1 MKWGLPHSTLG
12 SGVHPCRRDL
22 GGSKRTERPDR
33 GAPLLL
39 RLSGGLHCGEDL
51 GRRVGD
57 RAQPDAGRVE
67 HRIRDRGGND
77 RGSGL
82 ARTPRLFVWPVNEL
96 HHDVGHLRE
105 REDWIARPVEAGDL
119 RAVELQLLYQRP
131 AHGLDH
137 IALDLALQAVG
148 VDDLAAVVGD
158 VELGNGDTATRAVN
172 FDLGD
177 RTNIGAHQ
185 LVFCVADAASLY
197 DVASG
202 AFFWR
207 GTFLPL
213 GQRSQPLEHLDRA
226 LVRGGQTFQ
235 TEFQRVHARRR
246 RQLVDEAFVGVSILH
261 ASGSPDP
268 GWTQRRRLQAATD
281 RSYVREFVRDR

>member
-1 MKWGLPHSTLG
+1 M
-12 SGVHPCRRDL
+12 
-22 GGSKRTERPDR
+22 ERPDR

-51 GRRVGD
+51 GRRVWD
-57 RAQPDAGRVE
+57 RAQPDAGCVKHRV
-67 HRIRDRGGND
+67 RDGGRND
-77 RGSGL
+77 RGRGL

-105 REDWIARPVEAGDL
+105 REDRIARPVEAGDL

-158 VELGNGDTATRAVN
+158 VELGDGDTASRAVD

-177 RTNIGAHQ
+177 RTNIGTHQ
-185 LVFCVADAASLY
+185 LVLRVADAASLY

-202 AFFWR
+202 RFSWR

-213 GQRSQPLEHLDRA
+213 GQRSQSLKHLDPA
-226 LVRGGQTFQ
+226 LVRGVEIFQ

-246 RQLVDEAFVGVSILH
+246 RQLVDEAFVGISILH
-261 ASGSPDP
+261 ASRGSDP
-268 GWTQRRRLQAATD
+268 GWTQRRRFQAATD
-281 RSYVREFVRDR
+281 RSYVREFVRDRRKLKDIARE